1 MQFTKEQM
9 ICNAT
14 HCDKE
19 DTSFIDCTRGPLY
32 DPQFYCAEHMPIVKE
47 REDKLYREANLSYQ
61 YSVVANLE
69 YQLEQAQFKLAKMEQ
84 ENEQM
89 A

>member
-14 HCDKE
+14 GCEEE

-32 DPQFYCAEHMPIVKE
+32 DPHFYCAEHMPIVKE
-47 REDKLYREANLSYQ
+47 REAKISREASLNYQ
-61 YSVVANLE
+61 YSVVANFE
-69 YQLEQAQFKLAKMEQ
+69 YQLEQAKIKLAEMV
-84 ENEQM
+84 ENNNEHI
-89 A
+89 